1 MDSGFRAGT
10 KHTMEMHPPMTS
22 TLTVLI
28 CTHNRAQLLGRVL
41 ASLNAAARPDG
52 WQVRILVGANNCND
66 DTLASLKLYQRDAEQ
81 HRWLPLACFEEPIP
95 GKSHALN
102 HAIRLL
108 SDDAVAL
115 VDDDHRVDRDYL
127 VHICQAL
134 ETYPEATMFCGRI
147 LPDWDGSEPA
157 WVHDTGPHRIYP
169 LPVPRYDL
177 SMTHRLITLEH
188 GPLPGGGNLF
198 LRTGVFGRI
207 GGFSTDLGPRGHDL
221 GGGEDSKFV
230 LTALQKGERLQYVPE
245 VLQHHYVDT
254 ERLKFSYLIR
264 KSYQRSRSV
273 TRVHHQDKQVPRY
286 IWRKLVAYG
295 AHSVFSLS
303 WPQTRFYLIRTAA
316 TLGELQGIRENIRE
330 PAPSCVKHSNGR
342 VGAALWATLA
352 VLGVVSIGIATNFFP
367 ELLLQQAAESALAV
381 GSGALLLTLLIGA
394 KSLSDFSQAGPQIQA
409 EIRHHYRWYTL
420 AAFARLTGWAL
431 LLLILMGTLG
441 AVVYAALATATGL
454 VYTTAGGFIA
464 AILGMTLITS
474 WQFCRH
480 LLYLPASLV
489 ASMHYRMSRLYPLW
503 RSLNPARL
511 RLFGWVLAILTL
523 ALFGFASLRLIQL
536 GAVAPLAALWGS
548 MAALIG
554 LVGWANATTDP
565 APVKSQRTD
574 SRPNILMLGSDTL
587 RADRLGVAGYRR
599 QLTPKLDQLAA
610 SATQFTQCYVPCA
623 RTAPSLISLFSGT
636 WPHRHGIRDNFV
648 ADAETRLSV
657 PCLPQI
663 LAEAGYSTAAVSDW
677 CGADLGKFSLGFQ
690 QVEAPD
696 DQWNIKYLIRQGPKD
711 LRLFLS
717 LFTHNRFGKQFLPE
731 LYYLAGVPL
740 TSKVGRDA
748 RAQLSSLAEADKPF
762 LLNVF
767 LSATHPPFGSEYP
780 YYTRFSDP
788 AYAGESKFVMARL
801 TDPQE
806 IIRRQGDS
814 RKEFDLDQILDLYDG
829 CVQSFDDEAG
839 IILDHLAACGL
850 ADNTIVVVYSDHGM
864 EFFEHETWGQGN
876 SAVGDFS
883 ARIPLIIHDPRTH
896 GSGVQQQI
904 VRSVDIAPT
913 LLELAG
919 LAIPEAME
927 GVSLAGLVHGEKQ
940 DLGLAAFNETG
951 IWITDLPGMPEDHLR
966 YPNLLELL
974 EIPDKASGTL
984 AIKPQYHDLVFEA
997 KDRMIRV
1004 GRWKLV
1010 YQPIKEGALYKL
1022 FDLEIDPACQ
1032 HNRIADE
1039 PELVEVMKQQL
1050 LAWVGQGAK
1059 A

>member
-1 MDSGFRAGT
+1 
-10 KHTMEMHPPMTS
+10 MTPL
-22 TLTVLI
+22 LTVLI
-28 CTHNRAQLLGRVL
+28 CTHNRAELLSRVL
-41 ASLNAAARPDG
+41 TSLNAAARPDG

-66 DTLASLKLYQRDAEQ
+66 DTLASLQRYQRDAEQ
-81 HRWLPLACFEEPIP
+81 HGWLPLAWFEEPVP

-102 HAIRLL
+102 HAIHLL
-108 SDDAVAL
+108 SDGAVAL

-134 ETYPEATMFCGRI
+134 ETYPEATLFCGRI
-147 LPDWDGSEPA
+147 LPDWDGTEPA
-157 WVHDTGPHRIYP
+157 WVHDEGPHRIYP
-169 LPVPRYDL
+169 LPVPRYDQG
-177 SMTHRLITLEH
+177 MAHRLVTEEH

-198 LRTGVFGRI
+198 LRTGVFARV

-221 GGGEDSKFV
+221 GGGEDSEFV

-286 IWRKLVAYG
+286 IWRKLVEHA
-295 AHSVFSLS
+295 AHSIFSLS
-303 WPQTRFYLIRTAA
+303 WPQSRFYLMRTAA
-316 TLGELQGIRENIRE
+316 TLGELQGMREKVRQLV
-330 PAPSCVKHSNGR
+330 PPSSQLPPSRIVP
-342 VGAALWATLA
+342 VWWAMLATLGMA
-352 VLGVVSIGIATNFFP
+352 VVGIAISVFP
-367 ELLLQQAAESALAV
+367 VPLLHQAAEGVLAAVSA
-381 GSGALLLTLLIGA
+381 ALLLTLFIGV
-394 KSLSDFSQAGPQIQA
+394 KSLRDFSRTGPQIQA
-409 EIRHHYRWYTL
+409 EIHHHYRWYTL
-420 AAFARLTGWAL
+420 AAFTRLTGWAL
-431 LLLILMGTLG
+431 LLLILMGALG
-441 AVVYAALATATGL
+441 ATVYAALAAATGL
-454 VYTTAGGFIA
+454 VYTPAGAFVA
-464 AILGMTLITS
+464 ALLGVALITS
-474 WQFCRH
+474 WQFCRQ

-489 ASMHYRMSRLYPLW
+489 SSMHYRMSRLYPLW

-511 RLFGWVLAILTL
+511 RLFGWTLTVLTL
-523 ALFGFASLRLIQL
+523 TLFAFASLRLIEL
-536 GAVAPLAALWGS
+536 DEIAPLAALWGS

-554 LVGWANATTDP
+554 LVGWANATTRP

-599 QLTPKLDQLAA
+599 QLTPNLDKLGANGC
-610 SATQFTQCYVPCA
+610 QFTQCYVPCA
-623 RTAPSLISLFSGT
+623 RTAPSLISLFSST

-648 ADAETRLSV
+648 ADDEARLNV
-657 PCLPQI
+657 PCLPAL
-663 LAEAGYSTAAVSDW
+663 LAEAGYNTVAVSDW
-677 CGADLGKFSLGFQ
+677 CGADLGKFALGFET
-690 QVEAPD
+690 VDAPD

-717 LFTHNRFGKQFLPE
+717 LFTHNRFGKRFLPE

-740 TSKVGRDA
+740 TSQVGRDA
-748 RAQLSSLAEADKPF
+748 RAYISKLSGSDKPF

-780 YYTRFSDP
+780 YYSLYADP

-806 IIRRQGDS
+806 IIRRQGDG

-829 CVQSFDDEAG
+829 CVKSFDDEVG
-839 IILDHLAACGL
+839 CILDHLASCGL
-850 ADNTIVVVYSDHGM
+850 AENTIVVIYSDHGM

-883 ARIPLIIHDPRTH
+883 ARIPLIIRDPHAPAR
-896 GSGVQQQI
+896 SADNQI

-913 LLELAG
+913 LLELVG
-919 LAIPEAME
+919 LPVPASMD
-927 GVSLAGLVHGEKQ
+927 GVSLTRAVHGDTT

-951 IWITDLPGMPEDHLR
+951 IWITDLPGMPEGHLR

-974 EIPDKASGTL
+974 EVPDKASGTL
-984 AIKPQYHDLVFEA
+984 AIKPQYRGIVFEA

-1010 YQPIKEGALYKL
+1010 YQPVEGGTLYKL
-1022 FDLEIDPACQ
+1022 FDLETDPAC
-1032 HNRIADE
+1032 HRNCLADK
-1039 PELVEVMKQQL
+1039 PELAEILKQQL
-1050 LAWVGQGAK
+1050 LAWVAGNPVREHRHIL
-1059 A
+1059 

>member
-1 MDSGFRAGT
+1 MR
-10 KHTMEMHPPMTS
+10 PPMTS

-28 CTHNRAQLLGRVL
+28 CTHNRAQLLCRVL

-66 DTLASLKLYQRDAEQ
+66 DTIASLQRYQRDAEQ
-81 HRWLPLACFEEPIP
+81 HGLLPLAWFEESTA

-115 VDDDHRVDRDYL
+115 VDDDHRVDGDYL
-127 VHICQAL
+127 VHICRAL
-134 ETYPEATMFCGRI
+134 ETYPKATMFCGRI

-169 LPVPRYDL
+169 LPIPRYDQGIA
-177 SMTHRLITLEH
+177 HRLITVEH

-221 GGGEDSKFV
+221 GGGEDSEFV

-245 VLQHHYVDT
+245 VLQYHYVDT

-264 KSYQRSRSV
+264 KSYQRSRSI
-273 TRVHHQDKQVPRY
+273 TRVHHQDNQVPRY
-286 IWRKLVAYG
+286 IWRKLVEHAT
-295 AHSVFSLS
+295 HSAFSLS
-303 WPQTRFYLIRTAA
+303 WPKTRFYLMRSAS
-316 TLGELQGIRENIRE
+316 TLGELQGMREKIQQL
-330 PAPSCVKHSNGR
+330 APTHSKHLFDYAAPTWCASL
-342 VGAALWATLA
+342 AALSA
-352 VLGVVSIGIATNFFP
+352 VTVVIAINFFP
-367 ELLLQQAAESALAV
+367 ALLLRQAAEGALAAV
-381 GSGALLLTLLIGA
+381 SCALLLTLLISA
-394 KSLSDFSQAGPQIQA
+394 KSLSDFSQSGPKIQA
-409 EIRHHYRWYTL
+409 EIRRHYHWYAL
-420 AAFARLTGWAL
+420 AAFARLMAWAL
-431 LLLILMGTLG
+431 LLLILMCALG
-441 AVVYAALATATGL
+441 ATVYAALSAATDL
-454 VYTTAGGFIA
+454 VYTPGRAFIA
-464 AILGMTLITS
+464 AFLGIILITGL
-474 WQFCRH
+474 QFCRH

-489 ASMHYRMSRLYPLW
+489 ASMHYRMSRFYTLW
-503 RSLNPARL
+503 HNLSPTRL
-511 RLFGWVLAILTL
+511 RLFGWVLTILTL
-523 ALFGFASLRLIQL
+523 ALFGFTSLHLIEL
-536 GAVAPLAALWGS
+536 DEVAPLAALWGS
-548 MAALIG
+548 MAGLIS
-554 LVGWANATTDP
+554 LVGWANAATEP
-565 APVKSQRTD
+565 APVKSQR
-574 SRPNILMLGSDTL
+574 SNARPNILMLGSDTL

-636 WPHRHGIRDNFV
+636 WPHRHGIRDNFM
-648 ADAETRLSV
+648 ADTETQLSV

-663 LAEAGYSTAAVSDW
+663 LAEAGYATVAVSDW

-717 LFTHNRFGKQFLPE
+717 LFTNNRFGKRFLPE

-740 TSKVGRDA
+740 TTQVGRDA
-748 RAQLSSLAEADKPF
+748 RAQLSRLAGADQPF

-767 LSATHPPFGSEYP
+767 LSTTHPPFGSEYP
-780 YYTRFSDP
+780 YYSLYSDP
-788 AYAGESKFVMARL
+788 AYAGESKFAMARL
-801 TDPQE
+801 SDPQD
-806 IIRRQGDS
+806 IIRRQGDG

-829 CVQSFDDEAG
+829 CVKNFDDEAG
-839 IILDHLAACGL
+839 RILDHLSACGM

-883 ARIPLIIHDPRTH
+883 ARIPLIIHDPRAL
-896 GSGVQQQI
+896 GSDVQRQI

-927 GVSLAGLVHGEKQ
+927 GVSLAGLVRGANQ

-951 IWITDLPGMPEDHLR
+951 IWITDLPGMPKGHLR

-974 EIPDKASGTL
+974 EVPDKVSGTL
-984 AIKPQYHDLVFEA
+984 AIKPQYRDIVAEA

-1010 YQPIKEGALYKL
+1010 YQPIEGGALYKL
-1022 FDLEIDPACQ
+1022 FDLDIDPACQ
-1032 HNRIADE
+1032 QNRIADE
-1039 PELVEVMKQQL
+1039 PELVEALKQQL
-1050 LAWVGQGAK
+1050 LAWVAEDRLDTQGK
-1059 A
+1059 I